1 MSLPSAISHP
11 EDRDP
16 ERPPVALIAGPTAS
30 GKSAVALRLAEQTG
44 GVIINADASQV
55 YADLSVITARP
66 PAEEMERAPH
76 RLFGHVDGAQNHNAA
91 LWAAEA
97 RSEIDTAHALGHP
110 AILVGGTGLYFDTL
124 LHGLA
129 PVPDIDPDI
138 RAAVRALPVAQSHAA
153 LSIEDPVAAAR
164 LNPTDTTRVA
174 RALEVVRSTG
184 TPLGIWQTRRE
195 GGIAGTMSIRAA
207 VIMLPRPLLWERAAL
222 RLKTMLS
229 GGAVEEVEAL
239 VARHLPPDRPVM
251 RALGVHELSTML
263 AGQSTLEEAEASILA
278 TTRAYQKRQTT
289 WARNRQ
295 RGWIKIE
302 PNEIRSLGDLT
313 LLQRHNGDQGKA

>member
-1 MSLPSAISHP
+1 MSLPSAISIP
-11 EDRDP
+11 EERDP

-44 GVIINADASQV
+44 GIIINADASQV
-55 YADLSVITARP
+55 YSDLAVITARP
-66 PAEEMERAPH
+66 PKEETARAPH

-97 RSEIDTAHALGHP
+97 RAEIDAAHALGRP
-110 AILVGGTGLYFDTL
+110 AILVGGTGLYFETL

-129 PVPDIDPDI
+129 PVPDIDPAI

-153 LSIEDPVAAAR
+153 LSVEDPVAAAR

-184 TPLGIWQTRRE
+184 TPLGEWQTRRE
-195 GGIAGTMSIRAA
+195 GGIAGMMPIHAA
-207 VIMLPRPLLWERAAL
+207 VIMLPRPILWERAAQ
-222 RLKTMLS
+222 RLKGMLS
-229 GGAVEEVEAL
+229 GGAVEEVATL

-251 RALGVHELSTML
+251 RALGVHELGETL
-263 AGQSTLEEAEASILA
+263 AGRSTLDEAEAAILA
-278 TTRAYQKRQTT
+278 ATRAYQKRQTT

-295 RGWIKIE
+295 RDWIKVE
-302 PNEIRSLGDLT
+302 PDQIRSLGDLT
-313 LLQRHNGDQGKA
+313 ILHGSRERTRKA